1 MLSCVFVLG
10 KYLRYFVDDMYLVD
24 IALLICGANDNGFT
38 SKILPNMRANQKPK
52 ICNT

>member
-24 IALLICGANDNGFT
+24 IALLIFGANDNGFT
-38 SKILPNMRANQKPK
+38 SKILPNMRANRKPK
-52 ICNT
+52 NL